1 MLSISIGDKGTFKF
15 SNPFDGI
22 IPDNILLTVESI
34 ESIRNMSANGLD
46 PFENIYRS
54 YGLLETDYNYDLSN
68 NIEIVTLSNG
78 SDFYYIPSN
87 RILSVPVIDGV
98 IYRNKV
104 ISIPLGNIP
113 DDLNL
118 KTLLD
123 NLNDAVLD
131 TVGIKTIATVVSAST
146 EIHISNTTHNAFMA
160 KIENNKRID
169 SSYKSKY
176 EKLLT
181 ERIKL
186 LATIKELEEA
196 LKIISPS

>member
-1 MLSISIGDKGTFKF
+1 
-15 SNPFDGI
+15 
-22 IPDNILLTVESI
+22 
-34 ESIRNMSANGLD
+34 
-46 PFENIYRS
+46 
-54 YGLLETDYNYDLSN
+54 LLETDYNYDLSN

-123 NLNDAVLD
+123 NLNDS
-131 TVGIKTIATVVSAST
+131 TVSNLFTIFALPSLSNTLAFLGLQGIKG
-146 EIHISNTTHNAFMA
+146 
-160 KIENNKRID
+160 
-169 SSYKSKY
+169 
-176 EKLLT
+176 
-181 ERIKL
+181 
-186 LATIKELEEA
+186 
-196 LKIISPS
+196 

>member
-22 IPDNILLTVESI
+22 IPSNILLTVQSI
-34 ESIRNMSANGLD
+34 ESIKNMVANGLE

-54 YGLLETDYNYDLSN
+54 YGLLESDYNYDLSN

-87 RILSVPVIDGV
+87 RILSVPIIDGE

-104 ISIPLGNIP
+104 VSIPLGNIP
-113 DDLNL
+113 D
-118 KTLLD
+118 
-123 NLNDAVLD
+123 NLNTTMLLANISDVVLD
-131 TVGIKTIATVVSAST
+131 TIGIKTAPSIVTAST
-146 EIHISNTTHNAFMA
+146 EIHVSRGTHNTFLA
-160 KIENNKRID
+160 KIEANKRMDI
-169 SSYKSKY
+169 SYKSKY

-181 ERIKL
+181 DYTKL
-186 LATIKELEEA
+186 ITVNKELEEA
-196 LKIISPS
+196 LKIISPL